1 MTLVN
6 ILIPQKLRSNH
17 KVRRS
22 AFLIVVVDLCILLF
36 SSILAAF
43 FLYIDYPI
51 GMYTMLA
58 SSICASLF
66 PIILYKTCDLDLAGH
81 FFSFASLMV
90 FTGLCIGSGGINSPF
105 LVWFLS
111 IPPIGYFYMKKKQ
124 AKLWTYLTVVTVMA
138 LFVNSISGF
147 FVLQQLAEKW
157 IPFVTAFNFFM
168 LLALYLTV
176 IRSFN
181 TGFKKMN
188 ARLENSNDR
197 LQQSNEE
204 LERFAY
210 IASHDLKS
218 PLRIITS
225 FVSLFKNH
233 YDGGLDKV
241 GHEYL
246 GFIDRSAKQ
255 MSHLIEDI
263 LEYSRTNNRKS
274 QLEFI
279 DLNEMLFQIVHQ
291 LQLDGIYD
299 ISNIKYQTL
308 PSIYSDNTQMH
319 QLFQNLIENGLKY
332 NNSEFPRIDV
342 SYTEVEGEKYHFLI
356 KDNGIGI
363 DPKFNQQIF
372 EMFKRLHTKDKYE
385 GTGIGLAICKKI
397 VDTFDGEIW
406 LESEVGKGCAFN
418 IILPKGKKPPSIKA
432 TPKIEEESKEKALEV
447 VV

>member
-1 MTLVN
+1 MTF
-6 ILIPQKLRSNH
+6 ISTLIPQKLRNNH

-22 AFLIVVVDLCILLF
+22 ALLIVIVDLCILLF
-36 SSILAAF
+36 SLILAAF
-43 FLYIDYPI
+43 FIYIDFSV
-51 GMYTMLA
+51 GMYTMLFSA
-58 SSICASLF
+58 LCATLF
-66 PIILYKTCDLDLAGH
+66 PILLYKTSNLDLAGH
-81 FFSFASLMV
+81 FFSFASLTV
-90 FTGLCIGSGGINSPF
+90 FTSLCIGSGSINSPF
-105 LVWFLS
+105 LIWFLS

-124 AKLWTYLTVVTVMA
+124 AKLWSSLTIVTVIA
-138 LFVNSISGF
+138 LFINSISGLF
-147 FVLQQLAEKW
+147 IVQQLGDSW
-157 IPFVTAFNFFM
+157 TPYVTAFNFFM

-188 ARLENSNDR
+188 TRLESSNDR
-197 LQQSNEE
+197 IKQSNEE

-225 FVSLFKNH
+225 FISLFKNH
-233 YDGGLDKV
+233 YDGGSALDKV
-241 GHEYL
+241 GQEYL
-246 GFIDRSAKQ
+246 SFIDRSAKQ

-263 LEYSRTNNRKS
+263 LEYSRTSNRKIS
-274 QLEFI
+274 LELI

-299 ISNIKYQTL
+299 TSNIKYQTL

-332 NNSEFPRIDV
+332 NKSEFPSIDV
-342 SYTEVEGEKYHFLI
+342 SFSEIADEKYHFVI

-397 VDTFDGEIW
+397 VDAFNGEIW
-406 LESEVGKGCAFN
+406 LESEIGKGSVFN
-418 IILPKGKKPPSIKA
+418 IILPKGKKTETTGPIEKKA
-432 TPKIEEESKEKALEV
+432 VLFEEAAPI
-447 VV
+447 